1 MIMKFCLIPH
11 FFLGLYMY
19 TNSSILTPSKIQSR
33 IYNIIS
39 SRNQYFNSDRFA
51 NIHTAIFLSSIAFFV
66 LLFIFR
72 YTIFSLISKLGDLC
86 KDLKK
91 KLIPEEVASE
101 DFYRDLSVMQLCK
114 EFNKTTLE
122 RKEYD
127 MIVRGGHHRQHFEKE
142 MKLYLHKI
150 DKKLTS
156 MEDRFKEFFT
166 RYNIPYGGKGE
177 DKNGGK
183 QRRRNLISAISD
195 LLKLKDEIMRADH
208 RLKSTIYSYDLADND
223 YYKGVMQVE

>member
-19 TNSSILTPSKIQSR
+19 TNSSILTPSKIQSK

-39 SRNQYFNSDRFA
+39 SHNQYFNSDRFA
-51 NIHTAIFLSSIAFFV
+51 NVHTAIFLSSIAFFV

-72 YTIFSLISKLGDLC
+72 YTIFSLFSRLGNLC

-91 KLIPEEVASE
+91 KWIPEEVASE
-101 DFYRDLSVMQLCK
+101 DFYKDLSVMQLCK

-122 RKEYD
+122 RKEFD

-142 MKLYLHKI
+142 MKLYLHKL

-166 RYNIPYGGKGE
+166 RYNIPYG
-177 DKNGGK
+177 
-183 QRRRNLISAISD
+183 S
-195 LLKLKDEIMRADH
+195 
-208 RLKSTIYSYDLADND
+208 
-223 YYKGVMQVE
+223 

>member
-1 MIMKFCLIPH
+1 MKFCLIPH

-39 SRNQYFNSDRFA
+39 SHNQYFNSDRFA

-72 YTIFSLISKLGDLC
+72 YTIFTLFSRLGNLC

-91 KLIPEEVASE
+91 KWIPEEVASE

-127 MIVRGGHHRQHFEKE
+127 MRVRGGHHRQHFEKE
-142 MKLYLHKI
+142 MKLYLN
-150 DKKLTS
+150 KL
-156 MEDRFKEFFT
+156 D
-166 RYNIPYGGKGE
+166 
-177 DKNGGK
+177 
-183 QRRRNLISAISD
+183 
-195 LLKLKDEIMRADH
+195 
-208 RLKSTIYSYDLADND
+208 
-223 YYKGVMQVE
+223 